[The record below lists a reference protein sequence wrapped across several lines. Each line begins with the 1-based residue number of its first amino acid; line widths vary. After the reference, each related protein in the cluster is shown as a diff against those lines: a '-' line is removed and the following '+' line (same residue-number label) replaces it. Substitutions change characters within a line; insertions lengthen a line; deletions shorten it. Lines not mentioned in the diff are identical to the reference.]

1 MNTSTSDKNSRHT
14 TLEINP
20 HWSANPRRVNVTPKN
35 RIGACII
42 VMLVLFWSL
51 SLMADV
57 PAPGG
62 PYSNPWLDYWS
73 FNDTNYW
80 KSDYGFAPVSFT
92 NLSATNLGIG
102 RAVVLDSADPAWLQ
116 YNVTET
122 DGTNNLAV
130 TNGSVMFWFAPNWAS
145 TSLGGSGPGVPYGA
159 LIETGTYTSN
169 ASVGWWSLYFDSSA
183 ANIYFSAQT
192 NSGLQT
198 NYLSAPIAWTNGE
211 VHLIVLNYTATNSQ
225 LFLDGTNAASGPG
238 VTIYPNAT
246 VLNSG
251 FWVGSAS
258 NGMVQSHG
266 AISDLATYNYPLD
279 SNTINA
285 TYTLSSIF
293 YGAIP
298 NITQAPS
305 TPETA
310 PTFEAITGPGYLT
323 LVSSNSGCGNNSNVW
338 ITNTT
343 ATVGTNGVNLTFT
356 IAGGSNGLPY
366 DVFATPA
373 LTQPITNG
381 IWTWMGQG
389 YQCCTYTIPGLTNGA
404 VFLILGT
411 PLDSDGDGLTDAYE
425 RLVSHTNPYVADTS
439 GDGMLDG
446 WKVLWG
452 MSGIINNPAQPSE
465 RANYSYDRTGRL
477 EASSG
482 VSYSGFSPE
491 AFGFDNEGNIS
502 SDQP

>member
-1 MNTSTSDKNSRHT
+1 MKIYPHRTDDPPRPATLNGFSSRQN
-14 TLEINP
+14 ERSG
-20 HWSANPRRVNVTPKN
+20 W
-35 RIGACII
+35 I
-42 VMLVLFWSL
+42 VLLLVLFCSL

-62 PYSNPWLDYWS
+62 PYSNPWLDYWP
-73 FNDTNYW
+73 FNDTNNW
-80 KSDYGFAPVSFT
+80 TSVYGFAAVSSA
-92 NLSATNLGIG
+92 NLSATNLGVG
-102 RAVVLDSADPAWLQ
+102 GAVVIDSTDPAWLQ

-122 DGTNNLAV
+122 DGTNNLDI

-145 TSLGGSGPGVPYGA
+145 TSLGGSGPGGLYGP
-159 LIETGTYTSN
+159 LIETGIYTSN
-169 ASVGWWSLYFDSSA
+169 ASVGWWSLYFDSNA

-198 NYLSAPIAWTNGE
+198 NYLSAPIAWTNGQ
-211 VHLIVLNYTATNSQ
+211 VHLIVLNYTPTNSQ

-246 VLNSG
+246 VLNGG

-258 NGMVQSHG
+258 NGVAQTHG
-266 AISDLATYNYPLD
+266 AISDLSTYNYPLD

-298 NITQAPS
+298 NIAQAPS
-305 TPETA
+305 EPETS

-366 DVFATPA
+366 DVFATAA
-373 LTQPITNG
+373 LTQPLTNG
-381 IWTWMGQG
+381 VWTWMGQG

-404 VFLILGT
+404 VFLLLGT

-425 RLVSHTNPYVADTS
+425 RLVSHTNPYVADSS

-452 MSGIINNPAQPSE
+452 MNPLLNNPAQSGT
-465 RANYSYDRTGRL
+465 RVNYVYDGIGRL
-477 EASSG
+477 ESATDTTA
-482 VSYSGFSPE
+482 FTE
-491 AFGFDNEGNIS
+491 IFGFDAEGNIT
-502 SDQP
+502 SDQQ